1 MTHEPQPLII
11 SQSTLEVICE
21 KQVLL
26 DHSICESRGIT
37 PDEFAYDLHSKRY
50 VALLVEAGEM
60 INETKTFKYW
70 SNKRM
75 DPKKLLEEAIDW
87 LHFYCSLLMT
97 DYPKKT
103 PRAIEYDRAQ
113 FDRQTFVLQ
122 NETFDYLYINLLQAG
137 DTSKMLAAW
146 SLILEQLGYT
156 EEDILNMYERKN
168 STNYVRIAEGY

>member
-1 MTHEPQPLII
+1 
-11 SQSTLEVICE
+11 
-21 KQVLL
+21 
-26 DHSICESRGIT
+26 
-37 PDEFAYDLHSKRY
+37 
-50 VALLVEAGEM
+50 
-60 INETKTFKYW
+60 
-70 SNKRM
+70 M
-75 DPKKLLEEAIDW
+75 DPTKLLEEAVDW

-122 NETFDYLYINLLQAG
+122 NETFDYLYINLLQAS

-156 EEDILNMYERKN
+156 EEDILNMYEQKI

>member
-1 MTHEPQPLII
+1 MTHEPRPLIL
-11 SQSTLEVICE
+11 SLDTLEAICQ
-21 KQVLL
+21 KQVTL
-26 DHSICESRGIT
+26 DESICASRGIT
-37 PDEFAYDLHSKRY
+37 ADEFAHDLHSKRY

-75 DPKKLLEEAIDW
+75 DPTKTLEEAVDW

-122 NETFDYLYINLLQAG
+122 NETLDYLYINLLQAN

-156 EEDILNMYERKN
+156 EEDVLSMYEQKS